1 MAKIDPYKFVETD
14 KKALSV
20 RPYFAGVYY
29 KDGYLY
35 ATDAHIALKM
45 RSDYPKSYEGK
56 IIKKD
61 GTEIKGKYPN
71 INSVIPDMSKMEP
84 YYIDDMLRLSH
95 YLDKVKKPRKSG
107 AEIAG
112 KIIFYPHGSNLKFNN
127 SSTYYGNGRFEKPEG
142 FFALDAWL
150 FKKAIF
156 PYMEKEGIMWLYA
169 NKQNSDSRAIVA
181 KGQNGLA
188 LIMPVMANDG
198 GEINFHPDEDF
209 IVRTYSERKKQ
220 QTKNNTTM
228 KKSPVKRTAKAKKHT
243 VTAVRSRK
251 SASAKTNTV
260 KKARKILE
268 SQKKE
273 YQRMFISETK
283 KGGNTKAAAKRA
295 GSAYRSKYGTTAT
308 TRWKNALRKAK

>member
-14 KKALSV
+14 KQALSV
-20 RPYFAGVYY
+20 RPHFAGVYY

-95 YLDKVKKPRKSG
+95 YLDKVTKPRKSG
-107 AEIAG
+107 AEIAR
-112 KIIFYPHGSNLKFNN
+112 KIIFYPHGSNLKF
-127 SSTYYGNGRFEKPEG
+127 SKDRTYYGHGRFEQPEG

-156 PYMEKEGIMWLYA
+156 PYMEKEGILWLYA
-169 NKQNSDSRAIVA
+169 DKHNSDSRAIVA
-181 KGQNGLA
+181 KGHDGLA

-198 GEINFHPDEDF
+198 GKINYHAGEDF
-209 IVRTYSERKKQ
+209 IVRTYPERKKQ
-220 QTKNNTTM
+220 QTKTNTNTTM
-228 KKSPVKRTAKAKKHT
+228 KKSPAKRIAKAKKST
-243 VTAVRSRK
+243 TAAGRSRK
-251 SASAKTNTV
+251 STTNTV
-260 KKARKILE
+260 KKASKILE
-268 SQKKE
+268 SQKKY
-273 YQRMFISETK
+273 YQRMFIAETK

-295 GSAYRSKYGTTAT
+295 GSTYRSKYGATAT
-308 TRWKNALRKAK
+308 SRWKHALKAAK